1 MGECWTK
8 GTIILFS
15 TVTDFIFS
23 IGTVVAPVIGSY
35 AIFNHVGNDQRALEN
50 VQWIYLAI
58 ACFVFLLAIVFYLYV
73 NDLLFVLTGIT
84 DPSFELSYSGNH
96 GRRYGVP
103 GTRNAR
109 ECRCQAFQ
117 AAIPLVPRCVCA
129 VLLHRRSSW
138 HCWLRK
144 CTIPMLYPNTVNT
157 NTLPHQFINYVIDAD
172 PKYTDATAAQMLAGA
187 QGGFA
192 LGRFVGTFIMKFV
205 RPRWVFIVYL
215 AMCIVFVAPSI
226 THGGNPGIALLFVTL
241 FFESI
246 IFPTIVALG
255 MRGLGKH
262 SKRGSGWI
270 VGAVC
275 GGAVVPPI
283 LGAAADSRNST
294 QFGMVVPLCFFIA
307 AFSYAICVNFVPSYR
322 DTADAFSE
330 TKVGVEN
337 VGAKDE
343 EKGSPGVLGE
353 KGFESGEAATHDEV
367 REVGKA

>member
-1 MGECWTK
+1 LFHAAFAQFCYTGAQVGIAGFVSVPTHHP
-8 GTIILFS
+8 TI
-15 TVTDFIFS
+15 
-23 IGTVVAPVIGSY
+23 
-35 AIFNHVGNDQRALEN
+35 E
-50 VQWIYLAI
+50 
-58 ACFVFLLAIVFYLYV
+58 
-73 NDLLFVLTGIT
+73 
-84 DPSFELSYSGNH
+84 
-96 GRRYGVP
+96 
-103 GTRNAR
+103 
-109 ECRCQAFQ
+109 
-117 AAIPLVPRCVCA
+117 
-129 VLLHRRSSW
+129 
-138 HCWLRK
+138 
-144 CTIPMLYPNTVNT
+144 NT
-157 NTLPHQFINYVIDAD
+157 NRLPPQFINYVIDAD